1 MNKIKLSILGVLFFT
16 VTSSIF
22 YSCSNEEKGIS
33 EDSELK
39 SYSNIKI
46 GEFTSGE
53 IGIIHNK
60 VLQSL
65 SDKGKLKGSQKEI
78 IFILS
83 KANIDKRIS
92 NLDIE
97 KSTNQLYQSKIFISS
112 TNIQSKQSSIS
123 KLQEETLEYLISELE
138 ISSKAKEKI
147 DYLSNLGLVDINSM
161 KEETNSLLNSIEY
174 TDKEK
179 QYFAVYTSIYENSKL
194 FWGSKYQ
201 NKSSKLQKVQRV
213 APYAADATGA
223 ILGLYGGPV
232 WSIIQGALLSAAFD

>member
-78 IFILS
+78 ISIL
-83 KANIDKRIS
+83 
-92 NLDIE
+92 
-97 KSTNQLYQSKIFISS
+97 
-112 TNIQSKQSSIS
+112 
-123 KLQEETLEYLISELE
+123 
-138 ISSKAKEKI
+138 
-147 DYLSNLGLVDINSM
+147 
-161 KEETNSLLNSIEY
+161 
-174 TDKEK
+174 
-179 QYFAVYTSIYENSKL
+179 
-194 FWGSKYQ
+194 
-201 NKSSKLQKVQRV
+201 
-213 APYAADATGA
+213 
-223 ILGLYGGPV
+223 
-232 WSIIQGALLSAAFD
+232 